1 MKFYKYCANGN
12 DFVIFAD
19 ESGEKKDRSELAK
32 QLCDRHRGIG
42 ADGLIVILPK
52 IQGENAEI
60 HAKTSNLL
68 DKNAKIHA
76 KSANLSRKNAENLA
90 NKNAE
95 IYAKSVNLS
104 HENAKFKEKKIND
117 KFSNLQGENAEIYDK
132 NANLSHGNAEKFDFE
147 WDFYNCDGSVAFMCG
162 NGSRAAAHF
171 AATYL
176 NMPTRLKFKTLAG
189 IIAAKVDKNEVE
201 VRLTPVKD
209 EREVDFAGLSWQ
221 GCDSGVPHLVHFC
234 EDLSAFDATL
244 CKKVRDKFNANV
256 SFAKIVNESLIK
268 VRTFERGV
276 EAETWACGTAMAA
289 CFYLALKNKQI
300 ENKIQIEPKSKE
312 RVFLREEDGDVYFK
326 GFVRCCFEANYHF

>member
-1 MKFYKYCANGN
+1 MLKFRFLKGWGVKFYKYCANGN

-60 HAKTSNLL
+60 HAKNSNLL
-68 DKNAKIHA
+68 NKNAKIH
-76 KSANLSRKNAENLA
+76 
-90 NKNAE
+90 
-95 IYAKSVNLS
+95 AKSVNLS
-104 HENAKFKEKKIND
+104 HENAKFKGKKIND
-117 KFSNLQGENAEIYDK
+117 KISNLQGGNAEIYDK
-132 NANLSHGNAEKFDFE
+132 NANLSRGNAENFDFE

-176 NMPTRLKFKTLAG
+176 KMPTRLKFKTLAG

-201 VRLTPVKD
+201 VRLTPIKD